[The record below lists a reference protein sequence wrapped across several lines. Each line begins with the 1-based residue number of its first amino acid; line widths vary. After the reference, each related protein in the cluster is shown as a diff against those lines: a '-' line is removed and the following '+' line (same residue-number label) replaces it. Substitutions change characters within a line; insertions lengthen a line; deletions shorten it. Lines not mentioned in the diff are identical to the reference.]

1 MSGPMEGIR
10 VVEMGV
16 WVAGPSAAAILRDW
30 GADVVK
36 LEPPTGDPFRGL
48 FASALGVSVPVNPP
62 FEVDNRGKRSVAL
75 DFTKAEARAIGRQLL
90 DRADVFVTNM
100 RPRVLEQF
108 GFGYD
113 DVCKTNPRIIYCS
126 ISGYGSD
133 SADRDRAAYDIGA
146 FWSRSGMAM
155 SLTAPGS
162 EIPQQ
167 RGGMGDHMTGM
178 NAAGAISAA
187 LFHRERTGEGQRVAV
202 SLVRTGIYMMAWDYA
217 LEMRLGAKT
226 WPYDRYGAVNP
237 IINCFKTKDDR
248 WIWLLL
254 LQADRHWPDLIR
266 AVERPDV
273 LEDPRW
279 SNITARRENGES
291 LVRELDKEFAK
302 RTMEE
307 WGEILDRH
315 DVWWAPVNT
324 IAQAIQDPV
333 VQASGAIQDVA
344 GPDGSFRIVNTPAD
358 FYGTPVGPRGPA
370 PELGQHTEEVLLE
383 LDYDWDRIIALK
395 DGGAI
400 P

>member
-1 MSGPMEGIR
+1 MSGPMEGIK

-16 WVAGPSAAAILRDW
+16 WVAGPSAAVILRDW

-48 FASALGVSVPVNPP
+48 FASALGVSIPVNPP

-75 DFTKAEARAIGRQLL
+75 DFTKPEARAIGRQLL
-90 DRADVFVTNM
+90 DGADVFVSNM

-113 DVCKTNPRIIYCS
+113 EVRKTNPRIIYCS
-126 ISGYGSD
+126 ISGYGSEG
-133 SADRDRAAYDIGA
+133 ADRDRAAYDIGA

-155 SLTAPGS
+155 ALTAPGS

-187 LFHRERTGEGQRVAV
+187 LFKRERTGEGQRVAV
-202 SLVRTGIYMMAWDYA
+202 SLVRTGIYMMGWDYA
-217 LEMRLGAKT
+217 LELRLGAKT
-226 WPYDRYGAVNP
+226 WPYNRYGAVNP
-237 IINCFKTKDDR
+237 IINCFKTKDER

-266 AVERPDV
+266 AVERPDI

-279 SNITARRENGES
+279 NDIGVRRENGEA
-291 LVRELDKEFAK
+291 LVRELDKEFVK
-302 RTMEE
+302 RTMDE
-307 WGEILDRH
+307 WGAILDSH

-324 IAQAIQDPV
+324 ITQAIQDPV
-333 VQASGAIQDVA
+333 VQASGAIQEVA
-344 GPDGSFRIVNTPAD
+344 GPDGTIPLVNSPAD
-358 FYGTPVGPRGPA
+358 FYSTPVGPQGPA

-383 LDYDWDRIIALK
+383 LGYDWDKIIALK
-395 DGGAI
+395 DSGAI